1 MLGNNNSQRP
11 GRRLVR
17 LPAKFRGTEVLLGY
31 LLSLDV
37 HGSQQAGVCGGDMIG
52 GIAFHHNGRAESSD
66 AEKLLRKGVGKVNAS
81 VALGIAGQ
89 ATSVESYPIPGE
101 ALLEGHGRV
110 VVLLRSVTGVLLQD
124 GEDPGWG
131 FMPGL
136 TRGDGADGDAASVAV
151 DSGTLAREIDV
162 DKDWSGG
169 RDGRGP
175 DPFAGLQ
182 SVRDAGEL
190 GGGGDLGP
198 LCVKTHAAR

>member
-1 MLGNNNSQRP
+1 MLGNDDGQRP
-11 GRRLVR
+11 SRRLVR

-37 HGSQQAGVCGGDMIG
+37 HGSQQAGVCGGDVIG
-52 GIAFHHNGRAESSD
+52 RIAFHHNGGAERGD
-66 AEKLLRKGVGKVNAS
+66 AEKLLRKGEGKVNAS

-89 ATSVESYPIPGE
+89 ATGVESHPIPGE

-110 VVLLRSVTGVLLQD
+110 VVLLRSMTGVLLQD

-136 TRGDGADGDAASVAV
+136 TRGDGADGDADAVAV
-151 DSGTLAREIDV
+151 DSGALAGEIDV
-162 DKDWSGG
+162 DKDGPGG

-182 SVRDAGEL
+182 SVGDAREL
-190 GGGGDLGP
+190 GG
-198 LCVKTHAAR
+198 